1 MSNRGMSMAI
11 GLLRG
16 MASFVLVLIWIGA
29 ASANASCDDNGLSAV
44 SGGGLCLAIVTIGG
58 NADHGSRPTL
68 VVMLHGDVSQ
78 GGPADYHI
86 GRLRDLEQRKEF
98 VPVAVIRPGYEDGKG
113 HRSEGTNF
121 DRKDSYTRGNITA
134 IGKAVQKLKQRYH
147 PKRTVLVG
155 HSGGAAIAGV
165 IIGEFPG
172 LVDKAIL
179 ISCPCD
185 IAAWREMRGR
195 GPWKR
200 SLSPSAF
207 VARVPR
213 ATEIVGITGRNDG
226 NTPPVLAEAYTSS
239 LQKRNIKAKL
249 VIADGAGHNLD
260 HALWQ
265 AALAEIVR

>member
-1 MSNRGMSMAI
+1 MFI
-11 GLLRG
+11 CLLRG
-16 MASFVLVLIWIGA
+16 MRSFMLTLIWVGA
-29 ASANASCDDNGLSAV
+29 AWANPSCDDNGLSAV
-44 SGGGLCLAIVTIGG
+44 SGGGLCLAIETIGG
-58 NADHGSRPTL
+58 NADHGPRPTL
-68 VVMLHGDVSQ
+68 VVMLHGDLSQ
-78 GGPADYHI
+78 GGSADYHI
-86 GRLRDLEQRKEF
+86 DRLRDLEQRKQF
-98 VPVAVIRPGYEDGKG
+98 VPVAIIRPGYEDGKG
-113 HRSEGTNF
+113 HQSEGTNF
-121 DRKDSYTRGNITA
+121 DRKDSYTSVNITV

-147 PKRTVLVG
+147 PNRTILVG

-195 GPWKR
+195 EPWKR

-213 ATEIVGITGRNDG
+213 AAEIVAITGRNDT

-239 LQKRNIKAKL
+239 LRKRNVKAKL

-260 HALWQ
+260 RTLWQ